1 MKTKLLFP
9 VAILLA
15 GQASAQTSLD
25 TVRAGRFD
33 YGKMW
38 TFENAP
44 TTYFT
49 QTYGFE
55 ANAAWFERAR
65 GAALRIPGCSAAFVS
80 PRGLVVT
87 NHHCIRDAV
96 TQLSKPGENLD
107 DNGFYAKTLA
117 EERKIPNFFVD
128 QLIAVEDVS
137 TEIL

>member
-1 MKTKLLFP
+1 MKTKTIISI
-9 VAILLA
+9 VILLA
-15 GQASAQTSLD
+15 GKVSAQTSLD

-44 TTYFT
+44 TAYFT
-49 QTYGFE
+49 QTYGFD

-96 TQLSKPGENLD
+96 VAAEQAGREPG
-107 DNGFYAKTLA
+107 
-117 EERKIPNFFVD
+117 
-128 QLIAVEDVS
+128 
-137 TEIL
+137 